1 MMGTGSQSKESRV
14 QNVQDLET
22 EDDQDTKLD
31 FKLLEELKEQTYD
44 IKDGTGTLI
53 KINLKR
59 AQSDESRSES
69 GRNGG

>member
-1 MMGTGSQSKESRV
+1 MMGTGSQSKQSRV

-59 AQSDESRSES
+59 AQSDESQSES